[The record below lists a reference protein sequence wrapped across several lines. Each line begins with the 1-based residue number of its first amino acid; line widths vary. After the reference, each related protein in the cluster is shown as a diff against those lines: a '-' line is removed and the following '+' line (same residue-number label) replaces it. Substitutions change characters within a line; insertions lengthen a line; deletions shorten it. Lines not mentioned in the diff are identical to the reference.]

1 MSFRAV
7 DGPIEGLAL
16 RLQLADCVELAGER
30 LATPRQSV
38 PATPPGF
45 VSDRVDAFRDC
56 GLALEKSMLED
67 SKQPQSD
74 NRPRSNACPD
84 PEKTEP
90 HKKK

>member
-1 MSFRAV
+1 MHDRGVRDGGEPVSFRAV

-45 VSDRVDAFRDC
+45 VSDRADTLRDC
-56 GLALEKSMLED
+56 GLALEKPML
-67 SKQPQSD
+67 
-74 NRPRSNACPD
+74 RCF
-84 PEKTEP
+84 
-90 HKKK
+90 